1 MKLVDKILRWRGKHF
16 YRAPQVL
23 TDLDY
28 HLCWKWNMEMGKCD
42 SVWRFWVVWTAEIGP
57 FVPDK
62 TGWYNLE
69 PLDQSYSKKKN
80 LCYTNSTRQLCSSSF
95 FMILDGSRK
104 INPDF
109 FCQENDEN
117 DRIFEME
124 KKKEKIIP
132 YFSIAWLMA
141 AVFLFSTGK
150 YEKLLVLSR
159 CEWFRVLVL
168 SGPKQ

>member
-69 PLDQSYSKKKN
+69 PLDQSYSKKKSLLHKQYKAVMLVLIFHDFRRLQKDKPRFFLSRKWWKWQN
-80 LCYTNSTRQLCSSSF
+80 FWDGKKEGKNHSVFFYSVIDGSSVSF
-95 FMILDGSRK
+95 FDG
-104 INPDF
+104 
-109 FCQENDEN
+109 
-117 DRIFEME
+117 
-124 KKKEKIIP
+124 
-132 YFSIAWLMA
+132 
-141 AVFLFSTGK
+141 
-150 YEKLLVLSR
+150 
-159 CEWFRVLVL
+159 
-168 SGPKQ
+168 